1 MQFEAVESQHFLTL
15 RRTPF
20 PHVLIEQALLEMGG
34 SGPEG
39 MAYRKKVLAAAGWP
53 HDGLVPFAKYPDQAA
68 SAFNHIRQAMADDP
82 DGESLLA
89 LLAKKPAR

>member
-1 MQFEAVESQHFLTL
+1 MSYEIVEAKHFVTL

-34 SGPEG
+34 SGPDG
-39 MAYRKKVLAAAGWP
+39 MAFRKKALAAAGWP

-68 SAFNHIRQAMADDP
+68 EAFNRIRLVLEGGANAAN
-82 DGESLLA
+82 LLQV
-89 LLAKKPAR
+89 LAQR

>member
-1 MQFEAVESQHFLTL
+1 MSYEIVEAKHFVTL

-34 SGPEG
+34 SGPDG
-39 MAYRKKVLAAAGWP
+39 MAFRKKALAAAGWP

-68 SAFNHIRQAMADDP
+68 EAFNRIRQVLEGGANAAN
-82 DGESLLA
+82 LLQV
-89 LLAKKPAR
+89 LAQR

>member
-1 MQFEAVESQHFLTL
+1 MQYEEVVSQHFLTL

-39 MAYRKKVLAAAGWP
+39 MSYRKKVLAAAGWP

-68 SAFNHIRQAMADDP
+68 AAFNRVRLALASQP
-82 DGESLLA
+82 DMEGLLA
-89 LLAKKPAR
+89 LLQAK